1 MDSSIADVQNNLKD
15 PYIENIRNSNEMFQA
30 IQFKIVVKEV
40 PSDPEVIRQKNML
53 NSFLN
58 KTMNVSDD
66 YIKKV
71 VNTAILKEE
80 EGGIS

>member
-1 MDSSIADVQNNLKD
+1 
-15 PYIENIRNSNEMFQA
+15 
-30 IQFKIVVKEV
+30 
-40 PSDPEVIRQKNML
+40 ML